1 VIRTDVVV
9 CGGGTAGAVVAAEL
23 VAAGHRVVVLEAGPD
38 YGAFDSGRWP
48 AELVSSATIPETHDW
63 GYRAG
68 ADLPGRDLPYE
79 RARVIGGCSAHN
91 GCTVCWGHRADYD
104 GWGLAG
110 WSADELLPLF
120 ERASEQMRVRRF
132 GDDDLTPLHRGFI
145 DAGLALGLPRVD
157 DLDTLDGVPG
167 IGGEPSNS
175 PNGIRW
181 NTAFAFLDPVRAR
194 PELEVRDRALG
205 DRVLV
210 EGGRAVGVRAIVD
223 GQPQEVMGDTVVLA
237 GGAYGT
243 PAMLLR
249 SGIGPAEHLRE
260 VGIDVVADNPGVG
273 ANLHDHPTS
282 RIRLRAGDE
291 LVARTEAFAAT
302 GRPVPDEQSLAK
314 VASSLS
320 REGTF
325 VLHLIPAP
333 EEDGC
338 VEVLIANVDPR
349 SRGTVKLAS
358 TDPDAAPLLDHGFV
372 TDPDGRDLALLAE
385 GVELAY
391 DMIACPELGG
401 LLGDEIG
408 PPLRTPDAIRREIIH
423 YWHPVGSCALGIACD
438 ERGRVHGVDGLVVAD
453 GSLFPQTPRATTNIP
468 IVVAALRVAG
478 WLAS

>member
-1 VIRTDVVV
+1 VLRTDVVV

-23 VAAGHRVVVLEAGPD
+23 VAAGDRVVVLEAGPD
-38 YGAFDSGRWP
+38 YGAFDSGHWP
-48 AELVSSATIPETHDW
+48 VELVSSATIPETHDW

-91 GCTVCWGHRADYD
+91 GCTVCWGHRSDYD

-120 ERASEQMRVRRF
+120 ERASQQMRVRRF

-145 DAGLALGLPRVD
+145 EAGLALGLPRVD

-167 IGGEPSNS
+167 IGAEPSNS
-175 PNGIRW
+175 PDGVRW
-181 NTAFAFLDPVRAR
+181 NTAFAFLDPVRSR
-194 PELEVRDRALG
+194 SELEVRGHALV

-210 EGGRAVGVRAIVD
+210 ERGRAIGVRAIVD
-223 GQPQEVMGDTVVLA
+223 GQPLDVRADRVVLA
-237 GGAYGT
+237 AGAYGT
-243 PAMLLR
+243 PAVLLR

-260 VGIDVVADNPGVG
+260 VGIEVVADNAGVG

-282 RIRLRAGDE
+282 RITFRAGDE

-320 REGTF
+320 ADGRF
-325 VLHLIPAP
+325 DLHLIAAP

-338 VEVLIANVDPR
+338 VEVLVANVDPR
-349 SRGTVKLAS
+349 SRGTVKLAGA
-358 TDPDAAPLLDHGFV
+358 DPEAAPLLDHGFL
-372 TDPDGRDLALLAE
+372 TDADERDLAVLAE
-385 GVELAY
+385 GIELAY

-401 LLGDEIG
+401 LLGDEVG
-408 PPLRTPDAIRREIIH
+408 PPLREPDAIRREIIH
-423 YWHPVGSCALGIACD
+423 YWHPVGSCALGIVCD

-468 IVVAALRVAG
+468 IVVAALRVAR

>member
-1 VIRTDVVV
+1 M
-9 CGGGTAGAVVAAEL
+9 VAAEL

-38 YGAFDSGRWP
+38 YGAFGSGRWP

-68 ADLPGRDLPYE
+68 ADLPGRDLLYE

-120 ERASEQMRVRRF
+120 ERTSRQMRVCRF
-132 GDDDLTPLHRGFI
+132 ADDDLTPLHRGFI
-145 DAGLALGLPRVD
+145 DAGVALGLPRVD

-167 IGGEPSNS
+167 IGAEPSNS
-175 PNGIRW
+175 PDGVRW
-181 NTAFAFLDPVRAR
+181 NTAFAFLDAVRGR
-194 PELEVRDRALG
+194 PELEVRDRALV

-210 EGGRAVGVRAIVD
+210 EGGRAIGVRAIAD
-223 GQPQEVMGDTVVLA
+223 GQPLEVMAGTVVLA

-260 VGIDVVADNPGVG
+260 VGIDVVAENPGVG

-282 RIRLRAGDE
+282 RIKLRAGAE
-291 LVARTEAFAAT
+291 LVARTAAFAAT

-320 REGTF
+320 EDGTF
-325 VLHLIPAP
+325 DLHLIAAP

-358 TDPDAAPLLDHGFV
+358 TNPAAAPLLDHEFL
-372 TDPDGRDLALLAE
+372 TDPDERDIAVLAE
-385 GVELAY
+385 GIELAY

-401 LLGDEIG
+401 LLGDGVG
-408 PPLRTPDAIRREIIH
+408 PALRTQDAIRREIIH

-478 WLAS
+478 WLTS